1 VKKTLS
7 LKNRFIFI
15 YDKFEFIKMKV
26 KHSKYKNTGILFELL
41 TRQLTSD
48 TITGNQTKSLSF
60 LKKHFNSKTEL
71 LKEYKIYHTLA
82 TQKYNRDNQATMLI
96 EELIKAH
103 NKLNKSQLRREK
115 YNLIKEIKDT
125 YNVNDFFKAKI
136 TDYKIM
142 ASIYNLLENKKATA
156 LSIVDS
162 KVTLLEHITKSKQ
175 KTIKKDSVLENYNK
189 QDKDT
194 RLLTYKVL
202 LEKFNDKYSGLKD
215 NQKTLLKEYVNSV
228 TNSPSLKS
236 YINQEIKEVKKTITK
251 FSKKVEDKAV
261 AVKLNETKGM
271 IKPLCKKTFVND
283 DNVINLLNYYELIN
297 ELKTIHG

>member
-1 VKKTLS
+1 
-7 LKNRFIFI
+7 
-15 YDKFEFIKMKV
+15 MKV

-48 TITGNQTKSLSF
+48 TITGTQPKSLSF

-82 TQKYNRDNQATMLI
+82 TQKYNKDSKATMLI
-96 EELIKAH
+96 DTLLEAH
-103 NKLNKSQLRREK
+103 RKLNKSQLRREK

-136 TDYKIM
+136 TDYKVM
-142 ASIYNLLENKKATA
+142 ASIFNLLENKEASA
-156 LSIVDS
+156 LSIVNS
-162 KVTLLEHITKSKQ
+162 KVTLLEHITRKIIS
-175 KTIKKDSVLENYNK
+175 TKKDIVLENFNK
-189 QDKDT
+189 EDKDT

-202 LEKFNDKYSGLKD
+202 LEKFNDKYSDLQD

-228 TNSPSLKS
+228 TNSPALKS
-236 YINQEIKEVKKTITK
+236 YINQEIKEVKKSLNK
-251 FSKKVEDKAV
+251 YSQKVEDKAV
-261 AVKLNETKGM
+261 AVKLTETKGM
-271 IKPLCKKTFVND
+271 IKTLCKKTSVND
-283 DNVINLLNYYELIN
+283 DNVINLLNYYELVN

>member
-1 VKKTLS
+1 
-7 LKNRFIFI
+7 
-15 YDKFEFIKMKV
+15 MKV

-48 TITGNQTKSLSF
+48 TIAGNQPKALSF

-82 TQKYNRDNQATMLI
+82 TQKYNKDSQASMLI
-96 EELIKAH
+96 NTLIETH
-103 NKLNKSQLRREK
+103 GKLNKSQLRREK

-125 YNVNDFFKAKI
+125 YNVNDFFKAQI

-142 ASIYNLLENKKATA
+142 ASIFNLLENKKATP

-162 KVTLLEHITKSKQ
+162 KVNILEHITRKS
-175 KTIKKDSVLENYNK
+175 TSLKKDVVLENFNK
-189 QDKDT
+189 EDKDT
-194 RLLTYKVL
+194 RLLTYKVI
-202 LEKFNDKYSGLKD
+202 LEKFNNKYSGLED

-228 TNSPSLKS
+228 TNSPALKS
-236 YINQEIKEVKKTITK
+236 YVNQEIKEVKNILGKY
-251 FSKKVEDKAV
+251 SKKVEDKAV
-261 AVKLNETKGM
+261 AIKLTETKGM
-271 IKPLCKKTFVND
+271 IKTLCKKTSVND
-283 DNVINLLNYYELIN
+283 DNVINLLNYYELVN

>member
-1 VKKTLS
+1 
-7 LKNRFIFI
+7 
-15 YDKFEFIKMKV
+15 MKV

-48 TITGNQTKSLSF
+48 TIAGNQPKALSF
-60 LKKHFNSKTEL
+60 LKKHFNKKTEL

-82 TQKYNRDNQATMLI
+82 TQKYNKDSQASMLI
-96 EELIKAH
+96 ETLLDAH
-103 NKLNKSQLRREK
+103 EKLNKSQLRREK

-125 YNVNDFFKAKI
+125 YNVNDFFKAQI

-142 ASIYNLLENKKATA
+142 ASIFNLLENTSATP

-162 KVTLLEHITKSKQ
+162 KVNILEHITRKKESS
-175 KTIKKDSVLENYNK
+175 KKDIVLENFNK
-189 QDKDT
+189 EDKDT
-194 RLLTYKVL
+194 RLLTYKIV
-202 LEKFNDKYSGLKD
+202 LEKFNDKYNDLQD

-236 YINQEIKEVKKTITK
+236 YVNQEIKEVKSILGKY
-251 FSKKVEDKAV
+251 SKKVEDKAV
-261 AVKLNETKGM
+261 AVKLTETKGM
-271 IKPLCKKTFVND
+271 IKTLCKKTSVSD

>member
-1 VKKTLS
+1 
-7 LKNRFIFI
+7 
-15 YDKFEFIKMKV
+15 MKV

-48 TITGNQTKSLSF
+48 TIAGTQPKALSF
-60 LKKHFNSKTEL
+60 LKKHFNKKTEL

-82 TQKYNRDNQATMLI
+82 TQKYNKDAQATMLI
-96 EELIKAH
+96 NTLLEVH
-103 NKLNKSQLRREK
+103 GKLNKSQLRREK

-125 YNVNDFFKAKI
+125 YNVNDFFKSKI

-142 ASIYNLLENKKATA
+142 ASIFNLLEDKNATP
-156 LSIVDS
+156 LSIVSS
-162 KVTLLEHITKSKQ
+162 KVTILEHITGKQ
-175 KTIKKDSVLENYNK
+175 VNRVKKDVVLENFEK
-189 QDKDT
+189 QDRDT

-202 LEKFNDKYSGLKD
+202 LEKFNNKYSGLQD

-236 YINQEIKEVKKTITK
+236 YINQEIKEVKKTITGY
-251 FSKKVEDKAV
+251 SKKVEDKAV
-261 AVKLNETKGM
+261 AIKLTETKGM
-271 IKPLCKKTFVND
+271 IKPLCKKTSVND
-283 DNVINLLNYYELIN
+283 DNVINLLNYYELVN

>member
-1 VKKTLS
+1 
-7 LKNRFIFI
+7 
-15 YDKFEFIKMKV
+15 MKV

-48 TITGNQTKSLSF
+48 TITGNQSKSLSF

-82 TQKYNRDNQATMLI
+82 TQKYKKDSQATMLI
-96 EELIKAH
+96 DTLLEAH
-103 NKLNKSQLRREK
+103 GKLNKSQLRREK

-136 TDYKIM
+136 TDYKVM
-142 ASIYNLLENKKATA
+142 ASIFNLLENKSATA
-156 LSIVDS
+156 LSIVNS
-162 KVTLLEHITKSKQ
+162 KVTLLEHITEKQ
-175 KTIKKDSVLENYNK
+175 QKIKKNVVLENFNK

-202 LEKFNDKYSGLKD
+202 LEKFNDKYSGLED
-215 NQKTLLKEYVNSV
+215 NQQTLLKEYVNSV
-228 TNSPSLKS
+228 SNSPALKS
-236 YINQEIKEVKKTITK
+236 YINQEIKEVKKTLTK
-251 FSKKVEDKAV
+251 YSKKVEDKAV
-261 AVKLNETKGM
+261 AIKLNETKGM
-271 IKPLCKKTFVND
+271 IKPLDKKSSVQD
-283 DNVINLLNYYELIN
+283 DNVINLLNYYELVN

>member
-1 VKKTLS
+1 
-7 LKNRFIFI
+7 
-15 YDKFEFIKMKV
+15 MKV

-48 TITGNQTKSLSF
+48 TIAGNQPKSLSF

-82 TQKYNRDNQATMLI
+82 TQKYSKDSQASMLI
-96 EELIKAH
+96 EELMKAH
-103 NKLNKSQLRREK
+103 DKLNKSQLRREK
-115 YNLIKEIKDT
+115 FNLIKEIKQT

-136 TDYKIM
+136 TDYKVM
-142 ASIYNLLENKKATA
+142 ASIFNLLENTEATP

-162 KVTLLEHITKSKQ
+162 KVTLLEHITEKPTS
-175 KTIKKDSVLENYNK
+175 IKKDNVLENFDK

-194 RLLTYKVL
+194 RLLTYKIL
-202 LEKFNDKYSGLKD
+202 LEKFNDKYSGLQD

-228 TNSPSLKS
+228 TNSPALKS
-236 YINQEIKEVKKTITK
+236 YVNQEIKEVKKDITRY
-251 FSKKVEDKAV
+251 SQKVEDKVV
-261 AVKLNETKGM
+261 AIKLNEIKDM
-271 IKPLCKKTFVND
+271 IKPLCKKSSVND
-283 DNVINLLNYYELIN
+283 DNVINLLNYYELLN

>member
-1 VKKTLS
+1 
-7 LKNRFIFI
+7 
-15 YDKFEFIKMKV
+15 MKV

-48 TITGNQTKSLSF
+48 TISGSQPKSLSF

-71 LKEYKIYHTLA
+71 LKEYKIYHTLS
-82 TQKYNRDNQATMLI
+82 TKKFNKESQATILI

-115 YNLIKEIKDT
+115 YNLIKAIKET
-125 YNVNDFFKAKI
+125 YDINNFFKAKI
-136 TDYKIM
+136 SNYKIM
-142 ASIYNLLENKKATA
+142 ASVYNLLENKDASPT
-156 LSIVDS
+156 SIVNS
-162 KVTLLEHITKSKQ
+162 KVTLLEHITTKKNN
-175 KTIKKDSVLENYNK
+175 IKKSTVLENFNK

-202 LEKFNDKYSGLKD
+202 LEKFNNKYSGLEE

-228 TNSPSLKS
+228 SNSPSLKS
-236 YINQEIKEVKKTITK
+236 YINQEIKTVKQSLTRY
-251 FSKKVEDKAV
+251 SKKVKDKAV
-261 AVKLNETKGM
+261 AIKLNETKGL
-271 IKPLCKKTFVND
+271 IKPLCKKSSVHD
-283 DNVINLLNYYELIN
+283 DNVINLLNYYELVN

>member
-1 VKKTLS
+1 
-7 LKNRFIFI
+7 
-15 YDKFEFIKMKV
+15 MKV

-48 TITGNQTKSLSF
+48 TIAGNQPKSLSF

-82 TQKYNRDNQATMLI
+82 TQKYSKDSQASMLI
-96 EELIKAH
+96 EELMKTH
-103 NKLNKSQLRREK
+103 DKLNKSQLRREK
-115 YNLIKEIKDT
+115 FNLIKEIKQT

-136 TDYKIM
+136 TDYKVM
-142 ASIYNLLENKKATA
+142 ASIFNLLENTEATP

-162 KVTLLEHITKSKQ
+162 KVTLLEHITEKPTS
-175 KTIKKDSVLENYNK
+175 IKKDNVLENFDK

-194 RLLTYKVL
+194 RLLTYKIL
-202 LEKFNDKYSGLKD
+202 LEKFNDKYSGLQD

-228 TNSPSLKS
+228 TNSPALKS
-236 YINQEIKEVKKTITK
+236 YVNQEIKEVKKDITRY
-251 FSKKVEDKAV
+251 SQKVEDKAV
-261 AVKLNETKGM
+261 AIKLNEIKDM
-271 IKPLCKKTFVND
+271 IKPLCKKSSVND
-283 DNVINLLNYYELIN
+283 DNVINLLNYYELLN